1 MLMSITDGKA
11 RIAVGTIRRR
21 REINWRLKDIPRRIL
36 LRKNKCPFFRI
47 FIDVKMETMIEPYD
61 DRRDKTRKAYSYKES
76 FFRRP
81 RPDLVGYK
89 MEAMMKTSRVN
100 IWKTASV
107 DASMIF
113 RSE

>member
-21 REINWRLKDIPRRIL
+21 RETNWRLKDIPRRIL

-47 FIDVKMETMIEPYD
+47 FIDVKMESMIEAYD
-61 DRRDKTRKAYSYKES
+61 DKRDKTRKAYSYRES
-76 FFRRP
+76 LFRRP